1 MWDEIVV
8 SKEEKNNQEGRFTV
22 CMGCEG
28 HRGGKKNSPKEGEKE
43 REKAKERDERDAS
56 GEAEN
61 PVAVFRD
68 RSKVFRSEVSTRVE
82 EEGRWRTSTK
92 PCARSCEWGGKGKEC
107 SKKFIERST

>member
-1 MWDEIVV
+1 MRSWCQRKKRTTKKGD
-8 SKEEKNNQEGRFTV
+8 SRSAWGARDTEEE
-22 CMGCEG
+22 
-28 HRGGKKNSPKEGEKE
+28 KKNSPKEGE
-43 REKAKERDERDAS
+43 RERDERDAL

-68 RSKVFRSEVSTRVE
+68 RSKVSRSEVSTRVE